1 MECKYESSVKE
12 IPYAQ
17 ETVYRCLSDLR
28 NLERIKDR
36 IPDEKIQG
44 LEFDQD
50 TLAVNMPPIGR
61 ISLRIIE
68 REEPKCIKFETD
80 QSPFAFNFWIQ
91 LLPVTDDSS
100 KMRLTLKADLNP
112 FIKSVVGNKLQDAI
126 DKMADMLAVIPYE
139 YREPPRNN

>member
-91 LLPVTDDSS
+91 LLPVTADSS

-139 YREPPRNN
+139 YEIIDN